1 MNGKAGETMK
11 PEETSPA
18 REAHLEFLRQQ
29 IAAGKYHPSAGA
41 LARAIMDHMQKK
53 PLRRVA

>member
-1 MNGKAGETMK
+1 MK
-11 PEETSPA
+11 PEESNA
-18 REAHLEFLRQQ
+18 ERQAHLEFLRQQ

-41 LARAIMDHMQKK
+41 LARAIVDHMQKK